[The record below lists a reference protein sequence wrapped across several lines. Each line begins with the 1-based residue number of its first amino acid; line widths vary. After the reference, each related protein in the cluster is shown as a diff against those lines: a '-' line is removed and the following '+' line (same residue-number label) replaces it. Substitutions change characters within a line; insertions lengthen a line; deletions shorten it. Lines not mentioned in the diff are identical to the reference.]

1 MLINLGFKLEYTLT
15 RTPEISL
22 WLLQC
27 EFAIAL
33 GSGVPVG
40 EALKELNVG
49 GFMV

>member
-1 MLINLGFKLEYTLT
+1 MIPFCMLINLGFKLEYTLT

-27 EFAIAL
+27 EFAL
-33 GSGVPVG
+33 LERGV
-40 EALKELNVG
+40 LTELNVG